1 MFKLNKNINKKTIL
15 IVSITI
21 IAVII
26 ICGLITI
33 FMNNNVSEVSDGKT
47 IKLYEILKDKKTYN
61 FSTIFDEKNKMYY
74 SKNNNTAYVDTIYD
88 GEESK
93 FIVKD
98 GNSYLLDDKN
108 KVYYTYQNNE
118 MDLNKIESQLEDLKN
133 LEYITGKEKINNKEY
148 KYEEYEIITDF
159 TFKYFENSEIDG
171 AKTRFYYDGNRLVYI
186 KTFVENYEELL
197 KIEISYD
204 VDSKLFEIPK
214 DYKEG

>member
-1 MFKLNKNINKKTIL
+1 MFKINENKKVNKKTIL
-15 IVSITI
+15 IVSIAI

-26 ICGLITI
+26 VLMI
-33 FMNNNVSEVSDGKT
+33 FMNNNIGEVADGKT
-47 IKLYEILKDKKTYN
+47 LKLYEILEDKKIYN
-61 FSTIFDEKNKMYY
+61 FSTILDEKNKMYY
-74 SKNNNTAYVDTIYD
+74 SKNNKTAYVDTIYD

-108 KVYYTYQNNE
+108 RVYYTYQNNE

-133 LEYITGKEKINNKEY
+133 LEYTTGKEKINSKEY

-171 AKTRFYYDGNRLVYI
+171 AKSRFYYDGNRLVYI

-197 KIEISYD
+197 KIEISYN